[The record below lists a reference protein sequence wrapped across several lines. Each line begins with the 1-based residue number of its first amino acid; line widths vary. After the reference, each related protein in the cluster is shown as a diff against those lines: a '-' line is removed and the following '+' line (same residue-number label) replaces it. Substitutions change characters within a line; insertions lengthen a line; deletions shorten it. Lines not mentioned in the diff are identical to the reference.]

1 MSQSNQPKE
10 VNIKI
15 YACIPAPP
23 TQKNVIDEIINRAMR
38 CKSEP
43 QLEYIFL
50 ELDQAIYNQVLQ
62 VLFNQMAR
70 DPSVCKKLIVRVDGF
85 QIVLCLLKTIYSCFY
100 GSGIVELLVELVGS
114 VGSEGSIRSAM
125 KGSDVKLGIRCYKIV
140 FEAIL
145 RTKIEFIMENVAE
158 FSNLN
163 LLNNLNIKN
172 LCNEGVYPLKVESLI
187 NDVDILPTLDGNI
200 AK

>member
-1 MSQSNQPKE
+1 M
-10 VNIKI
+10 
-15 YACIPAPP
+15 
-23 TQKNVIDEIINRAMR
+23 
-38 CKSEP
+38 
-43 QLEYIFL
+43 
-50 ELDQAIYNQVLQ
+50 
-62 VLFNQMAR
+62 
-70 DPSVCKKLIVRVDGF
+70 DGF

-100 GSGIVELLVELVGS
+100 GSGIVELLVEAA

-145 RTKIEFIMENVAE
+145 RIKIEFIMENVAE

>member
-1 MSQSNQPKE
+1 
-10 VNIKI
+10 
-15 YACIPAPP
+15 
-23 TQKNVIDEIINRAMR
+23 MR

-43 QLEYIFL
+43 QLVYIFL

-70 DPSVCKKLIVRVDGF
+70 DPSVCKKLIVRMDGF

-100 GSGIVELLVELVGS
+100 GSGIVELLVEAA
-114 VGSEGSIRSAM
+114 VGSEGSFRSAM
-125 KGSDVKLGIRCYKIV
+125 KGSDVKLGIRCHKIV